1 MTVQNS
7 VAVRDAQNDIFE
19 TTVGASPSL
28 DIRTGV
34 QPANCAAANAGTL
47 LATGVLPADFLTASS
62 AGTKSKNGVW
72 TATGQ
77 PAAGAGTA
85 AGHYRI
91 MQGATCHEQGSV
103 SGLTSIPTSAL
114 TAANSNV
121 LNFAATAGVAVGQN
135 AVGTGIPVNT
145 TVLAFTGTT
154 VTLSNA
160 TVTGVASGATVA
172 FAGDMV
178 VDNNNIATAQ
188 VVTITAYNKTR
199 NNA

>member
-1 MTVQNS
+1 MQRS
-7 VAVRDAQNDIFE
+7 VSSRDAQQNAWE
-19 TTVGASPSL
+19 SHVGTSPTL
-28 DIRTGV
+28 ELRTGA
-34 QPANCAAANAGTL
+34 QPANCAAASSGTL
-47 LATGVLPADFLTASS
+47 LASGVLPVDWLNPSAS
-62 AGTKSKNGVW
+62 GVVTKLGVW

-91 MQGATCHEQGSV
+91 MQGATCHEQGSL

-160 TVTGVASGATVA
+160 SVTGVASGATVA
-172 FAGDMV
+172 FAGDMI
-178 VDNNNIATAQ
+178 VDNNNIATGQ
-188 VVTITAYNKTR
+188 VVTVTAYSVTR

>member
-1 MTVQNS
+1 
-7 VAVRDAQNDIFE
+7 
-19 TTVGASPSL
+19 
-28 DIRTGV
+28 
-34 QPANCAAANAGTL
+34 
-47 LATGVLPADFLTASS
+47 
-62 AGTKSKNGVW
+62 
-72 TATGQ
+72 
-77 PAAGAGTA
+77 
-85 AGHYRI
+85 
-91 MQGATCHEQGSV
+91 MQGATCHEQGSL

-114 TAANSNV
+114 TAANSNI

-172 FAGDMV
+172 FAGDMI
-178 VDNNNIATAQ
+178 VDNNNIATGQ
-188 VVTITAYNKTR
+188 VVTVTAYSVTR